1 MSGYFDVNN
10 TYEYYDNN
18 TNQVTYLG
26 SYVKSELSNSGAH
39 GSSYYIYFNKYG
51 TIYSQYVVIHPANPN
66 FTNIR
71 IKI

>member
-1 MSGYFDVNN
+1 MSSYFNIDNE
-10 TYEYYDNN
+10 YEYYNMN

-26 SYVKSELSNSGAH
+26 SYIKSELANNGAH

-51 TIYSQYVVIHPANPN
+51 TIYSQYIVIHPANPK